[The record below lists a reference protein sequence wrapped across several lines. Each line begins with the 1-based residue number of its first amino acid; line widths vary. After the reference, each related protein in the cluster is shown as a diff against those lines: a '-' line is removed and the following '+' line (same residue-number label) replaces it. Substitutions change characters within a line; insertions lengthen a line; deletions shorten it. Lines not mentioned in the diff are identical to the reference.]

1 MVSSK
6 VLKRRIKLDSESIS
20 SLSSKVKRLS
30 AKDKLLF
37 NRFYSL
43 SERDSFMKI
52 PKSMIPWVKSQ
63 FGSVNAVTNQKIIDV
78 RNKFTF
84 EAAAFN
90 ELRSMRPSV
99 KQPFDDKDIRIESG
113 DNFSKPEQFTPIDE
127 FGRLKGK
134 YSTTCANVAKYD
146 AFHSLI
152 IFKEHNP
159 LKFTEAELKDHLDTA
174 DKWFSTVNKKNRT
187 YCYPFLMWNCLW
199 RSAASIIHGHMQ
211 MLMTEGQHYPKLE
224 MLNQVKEFYK
234 EKYEGDYFED
244 LIKIHE
250 VLGLTKKYKD
260 FTIVVYLTPVKE
272 KEILIFSNDKNK
284 LNKNRT
290 IGSYSWV
297 LNKVLS
303 SLLKLGVNSFNMAC
317 YIPPIGKEKNNAQWK
332 GFPLLFRITD
342 RGNLASKTT
351 DIGGMELY
359 AGLNIIESDPFK
371 LIKDF

>member
-6 VLKRRIKLDSESIS
+6 VLKKGMRLDSESIS
-20 SLSSKVKRLS
+20 SLSSKIKKLS
-30 AKDKLLF
+30 VEDKLLF
-37 NRFYSL
+37 DRFYSL
-43 SERDSFMKI
+43 SERESFMKI
-52 PKSMIPWVKSQ
+52 PKSMVPWVKSQ
-63 FGSVNAVTNQKIIDV
+63 FGSLSVVTNQKIIDI

-99 KQPFDDKDIRIESG
+99 KQPFDDKEIRIEKG
-113 DNFSKPEQFTPIDE
+113 DNFSKPEKFTPIDE
-127 FGRLKGK
+127 FGRIKGK
-134 YSTTCANVAKYD
+134 FTTTSANVAKYD

-174 DKWFSTVNKKNRT
+174 DKWFSIVNKKNKT

-199 RSAASIIHGHMQ
+199 RSGASIIHGHMQ

-224 MLNQVKEFYK
+224 MLNQVKEFYR
-234 EKYEGDYFED
+234 EKYDGAYFED
-244 LIKIHE
+244 LIRIHE
-250 VLGLTKKYKD
+250 ALGLTKKYKN

-272 KEILIFSNDKNK
+272 KELLIFSNGKNK
-284 LNKNRT
+284 SNKT
-290 IGSYSWV
+290 IGAYSGV

-303 SLLKLGVNSFNMAC
+303 SLLNLGVNSFNMGF
-317 YIPPIGKEKNNAQWK
+317 YIPPIGNEKDNELWK
-332 GFPLLFRITD
+332 GFPLFFRIID
-342 RGNLASKTT
+342 RGDLASKTT

-371 LIKDF
+371 LIKKL